1 MIEWATT
8 NINAPKAGLEI
19 IAKNPTKEIS
29 TDSSLKQ
36 CRAMKFHKSF
46 TEDMI
51 ITMMLD
57 DGFTL
62 WSYTE

>member
-1 MIEWATT
+1 MIEWLTT
-8 NINAPKAGLEI
+8 NMNAPESGREI
-19 IAKNPTKEIS
+19 IAKNHDKEIS
-29 TDSSLKQ
+29 SDSSVKQ
-36 CRAMKFHKSF
+36 CRLMKFHKSF

>member
-1 MIEWATT
+1 MIEWLTT
-8 NINAPKAGLEI
+8 EITAPQAGREI
-19 IAKNPTKEIS
+19 IAKNPSKEIS
-29 TDSSLKQ
+29 SDSSVKQ
-36 CRAMKFHKSF
+36 CRSIKFHKSF

-51 ITMMLD
+51 VTMMLD